1 MIKARFTLPVTME
14 CQIFPGGGN
23 PETSDFYEACIAM
36 VSYADIVDYGTDDI
50 DIDWDFLGYYE
61 EDYDG

>member
-1 MIKARFTLPVTME
+1 
-14 CQIFPGGGN
+14 
-23 PETSDFYEACIAM
+23 M

-50 DIDWDFLGYYE
+50 DIDWDFLGYYK

>member
-1 MIKARFTLPVTME
+1 MPDFL
-14 CQIFPGGGN
+14 GGEN